1 MQRKDICLIALLL
14 TLSSCVKVEFSDTE
28 PEEAEEQPAEYGD
41 SDQYFEDMPPTDFD
55 SIAGDS
61 FMPPNLERVSTSG
74 RGPSHSAAAEGDE
87 FERANWE
94 TNPSRALSKAKVLKR
109 PLVVLFTGLGW
120 NNNADLLN
128 REVLQTK
135 TFNEFANQHLIL
147 SFLDYPENI
156 TRAPDSM
163 RAMKKKYGVHGYP
176 TLLLLDANGKIVYRE
191 SGYRPGRARDYFN
204 ALRLATLEY
213 RGQDVTVEAE
223 PANN

>member
-1 MQRKDICLIALLL
+1 MQRKDICLIASLL
-14 TLSSCVKVEFSDTE
+14 TLSSCVKVEFSDA
-28 PEEAEEQPAEYGD
+28 EAEEPVEEPAEYGADD
-41 SDQYFEDMPPTDFD
+41 SDQYFDNMPATDFD

-61 FMPPNLERVSTSG
+61 FMPPNLERVSTTG
-74 RGPSHSAAAEGDE
+74 RGPLNPAAAEGED

-128 REVLQTK
+128 REVLQSK

-156 TRAPDSM
+156 TKAPDSM
-163 RAMKKKYGVHGYP
+163 RAMK
-176 TLLLLDANGKIVYRE
+176 
-191 SGYRPGRARDYFN
+191 
-204 ALRLATLEY
+204 
-213 RGQDVTVEAE
+213 
-223 PANN
+223 